1 MSPGWYRRWRH
12 AGESDA
18 LSIYATTSWWSAP
31 VFAIALAASL
41 YFAHL
46 RLTPFLGLALGI
58 TFIAAADLRNLRR
71 ALIFAPG
78 VIRYRPTFGPLREV
92 PNNEIFVVKRAAVTE
107 GRGNSSVLAANLTLR
122 YGEILIIPLNM
133 EKGEEALQRLIEIA
147 NPVPMANPARRQKD
161 D

>member
-1 MSPGWYRRWRH
+1 M
-12 AGESDA
+12 
-18 LSIYATTSWWSAP
+18 SIYATTSWWSAP
-31 VFAIALAASL
+31 VFALALAAAL

-58 TFIAAADLRNLRR
+58 ASIAGADLRNLRR
-71 ALIFAPG
+71 AIIFAPG

-92 PNNEIFVVKRAAVTE
+92 PTNEIYVVRRAAVTE
-107 GRGNSSVLAANLTLR
+107 GTYMGGSSVLAANLTLR

-147 NPVPMANPARRQKD
+147 NPAPIARPARRQKD